1 MSTIQSLT
9 HYFTT
14 PKPSF
19 HYDFSIFDGWFGI
32 PFQDSLHTTPIR
44 VPHPLEVKKKNFNI
58 YFTSSLYFPTNW
70 TKVKKRSNLDVFI

>member
-19 HYDFSIFDGWFGI
+19 HYDSSIFDGWFGI
-32 PFQDSLHTTPIR
+32 PFQDSLHTTHIR
-44 VPHPLEVKKKNFNI
+44 APHLSEILTLYNL
-58 YFTSSLYFPTNW
+58 SSLIPLYILLLS
-70 TKVKKRSNLDVFI
+70 SNIFCISF